1 MRDNKITQNNL
12 VEALREFLHDMH
24 DSASFSGNSA
34 DARRAFS
41 KSAQRLKRI
50 LQAHLAAQN
59 SVKSAMENHRA
70 KLQAGKTGA
79 QLLRERFEEDINSE
93 ARLYNL
99 MPSDKPGQTYW
110 SLHTERA
117 WQVYKAGMR
126 YGAELVTG
134 LPCADSKESSHD

>member
-1 MRDNKITQNNL
+1 MSGNKNTQDNL

-50 LQAHLAAQN
+50 LQAYLAAQN
-59 SVKSAMENHRA
+59 NVKSAMSNNPWEGFIDLDA
-70 KLQAGKTGA
+70 
-79 QLLRERFEEDINSE
+79 LREKFEQSVNTE

-117 WQVYKAGMR
+117 WKVFQL
-126 YGAELVTG
+126 GARAALEG
-134 LPCADSKESSHD
+134 DSND